1 MPLCSKYT
9 VPKKKTQRKQ
19 SRESLCHPK
28 SWVRSVKRLLD
39 QCRQPQNTNYPF
51 ACLLLLL
58 PWQTGSYFCGS
69 MKNST
74 VHIVCGVSK
83 PDSGSRFFPLAA
95 CLWMC
100 GAHMLGV
107 QRRLANCLF
116 FCDGP
121 LQPLL
126 PVLQSH
132 LDIFSCGCRFW
143 AADWSGCA
151 SAPPAGLCSSGSR
164 SSGDGRRPGSEHLDT
179 RRLDGKRRGR
189 LRG

>member
-1 MPLCSKYT
+1 MLLSSWLVLFTWDCRKKLLTKKHCKMPLCSKYT
-9 VPKKKTQRKQ
+9 VPKKKPQRKQ

-39 QCRQPQNTNYPF
+39 QCRQPQNANYPF
-51 ACLLLLL
+51 AWLFLLL

-116 FCDGP
+116 FFFFLRWSTSAAASG
-121 LQPLL
+121 
-126 PVLQSH
+126 VAVTSWH
-132 LDIFSCGCRFW
+132 L
-143 AADWSGCA
+143 
-151 SAPPAGLCSSGSR
+151 
-164 SSGDGRRPGSEHLDT
+164 
-179 RRLDGKRRGR
+179 
-189 LRG
+189 